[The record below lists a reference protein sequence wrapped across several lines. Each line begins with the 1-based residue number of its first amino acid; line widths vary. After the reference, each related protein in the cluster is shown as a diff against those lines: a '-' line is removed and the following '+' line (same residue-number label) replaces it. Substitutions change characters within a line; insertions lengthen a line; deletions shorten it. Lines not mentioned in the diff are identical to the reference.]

1 MPAKSKAQQTAMCMA
16 LAARKGDLE
25 VSKLKG
31 AALDIYNSDMTN
43 KEIEEFTVMENNL
56 KNHLTNNLSNIS
68 ESIFMKELKNYIN
81 EQLNQNIT
89 ESKKNPLLKK
99 EIKTDEFEIGDIV
112 LFKDFIEAGDEDDI
126 MVVVEPLGDR
136 CDVEHIGTLS
146 ILGSMQT
153 LANKYLFKVGHTTVE
168 KNGKTHF
175 IDIEDALNQC
185 EKIGMDVTV
194 PRKNELYR
202 GKFKRF

>member
-56 KNHLTNNLSNIS
+56 KIHLTNNLPNIL

-146 ILGSMQT
+146 I
-153 LANKYLFKVGHTTVE
+153 
-168 KNGKTHF
+168 
-175 IDIEDALNQC
+175 
-185 EKIGMDVTV
+185 
-194 PRKNELYR
+194 
-202 GKFKRF
+202 